1 MDLWTFTAKWVNSQ
15 TSSIRFNN
23 IRHIYPFAILK
34 AVWFIIHVTVI
45 TDPTHKFNR
54 LLQLLQKQDL

>member
-1 MDLWTFTAKWVNSQ
+1 MDPWTFAAKWVNSQ
-15 TSSIRFNN
+15 TSSIRYNN
-23 IRHIYPFAILK
+23 IRHIYSFVILE

-45 TDPTHKFNR
+45 MGPTHKSNR